1 MSEKTA
7 GGVGNTGGR
16 AATAAVM
23 CAGAL
28 WGTSCLFVKRL
39 SAGGMTSVMQAS
51 FKMMITA
58 AFYLVLL
65 LVTDRKKLK
74 AAPRDLPL
82 FAAAGILSVG
92 VFTLL
97 HYYTLIRGQASVSIS
112 LLYTAPAW
120 VMLLSAALFGER
132 ITRRKLA
139 ALVLTVL
146 GCALVAGMFGEQY
159 RTPPLIVGL
168 SLLAG
173 LCYGLYSVFAK
184 IATRRYHPL
193 TMTFYTFLFAMLVIV
208 PFGHVPEAVR
218 LMAADP
224 PLVFWCF
231 GKSFFSTIIPYFLYT
246 WGIRGTE
253 AGRAAV
259 CAALDPLVSAL
270 FGITVFHESANAA
283 KLAGIACILVS
294 VVLLNLKTEASAEQ
308 TEV

>member
-7 GGVGNTGGR
+7 GGAGNTGGR

-28 WGTSCLFVKRL
+28 WGTSCLFVKHL
-39 SAGGMTSVMQAS
+39 SAGGMDQAMQAA
-51 FKMMITA
+51 FKVTITA
-58 AFYLVLL
+58 VFYLVLL
-65 LVTDRKKLK
+65 LVTGSEKLK
-74 AAPRDLPL
+74 VSPRDLWL
-82 FAAAGILSVG
+82 FAAAGTVSVA
-92 VFTLL
+92 VFTRL
-97 HYYTLIRGQASVSIS
+97 HYYTLIHGQASVSIS

-120 VMLLSAALFGER
+120 VMLISAALFRER

-146 GCALVAGMFGEQY
+146 GCALVAGLLGERY

-193 TMTFYTFLFAMLVIV
+193 TVTFYTFLFAALVTV
-208 PFGHVPEAVR
+208 PFGRVPEALG
-218 LMAADP
+218 LMAGQPSLA
-224 PLVFWCF
+224 LWCL
-231 GKSFFSTIIPYFLYT
+231 GKSLFSTILPYLLYT
-246 WGIRGTE
+246 WGIRRTE

-270 FGITVFHESANAA
+270 FGITVFHENANAA

-294 VVLLNLKTEASAEQ
+294 VVLLNLKTETSAEQ
-308 TEV
+308 AEA